1 MDIVYAEKYYK
12 QVKERFPMLSEK
24 QIDKIIKY
32 GLRSFFAHNKFG
44 GDVLL
49 KSNYYTGYVGRLF
62 INMKWFAIYYVNKMK
77 LKLRI
82 KYKRSKTVFNG
93 KYYFGFKEHEY
104 QEWFGGSKRKH
115 KILNFPYI
123 KIYKLYDECALYKPD
138 YIFEF
143 DHEDEGFYKKKTKF
157 KISRYH
163 LVSKRDKNGI
173 LQPVGKEVK
182 YKWNKRQ

>member
-24 QIDKIIKY
+24 QIDKIVKY

-62 INMKWFAIYYVNKMK
+62 TNMRFFAYYYIAKMK
-77 LKLRI
+77 IKLRI
-82 KYKRSKTVFNG
+82 KYKRAKTVFNG
-93 KYYFGFKEHEY
+93 KYYFGFREEEY
-104 QEWFGGSKRKH
+104 QLLFGKSKRKQK
-115 KILNFPYI
+115 KICLPEIWIY
-123 KIYKLYDECALYKPD
+123 KIYEECALHKPD

-143 DHEDEGFYKKKTKF
+143 DYKDGKFCEKKKNF
-157 KISRYH
+157 KLSRYN
-163 LVSKRDKNGI
+163 LVAKRDKNGI

-182 YKWNKRQ
+182 YKWNNKQ

>member
-12 QVKERFPMLSEK
+12 QIKERFPYVSEK

-62 INMKWFAIYYVNKMK
+62 KNMNLFALYYNIKMR

-82 KYKRSKTVFNG
+82 KYKRSKTIFDG
-93 KYYFGFKEHEY
+93 KYYFSLNKAQY
-104 QEWFGGSKRKH
+104 NSLFGKNKH
-115 KILNFPYI
+115 KHKTVKFEKLRIF
-123 KIYKLYDECALYKPD
+123 KLYEECILYKPD
-138 YIFEF
+138 YVFEF
-143 DHEDEGFYKKKTKF
+143 PYKDVGFLKIMKNISIKRYNLIAKK
-157 KISRYH
+157 
-163 LVSKRDKNGI
+163 DKNGI
-173 LQPVGKEVK
+173 IQPVGNEVK
-182 YKWNKRQ
+182 YK

>member
-12 QVKERFPMLSEK
+12 QVQERFPCLSEK

-49 KSNYYTGYVGRLF
+49 KSNYYGAYIGRSF
-62 INMKWFAIYYVNKMK
+62 FNMKLFSIYYVCKMK
-77 LKLRI
+77 IKMRI
-82 KYKRSKTVFNG
+82 KYKRAKTVFDG
-93 KYYFGFKEHEY
+93 KYYFGLKKDVYESL
-104 QEWFGGSKRKH
+104 FGKNKKKK
-115 KILNFPYI
+115 KILKFEKI
-123 KIYKLYDECALYKPD
+123 GIYKIYDECALYKPD

-143 DHEDEGFYKKKTKF
+143 EHKDEGFCKYKKNF

-163 LVSKRDKNGI
+163 LIAKRNKDGI
-173 LQPVGKEVK
+173 LQPVGKEIK
-182 YKWNKRQ
+182 YKWNKQQ

>member
-12 QVKERFPMLSEK
+12 QVKERFPCLSEK

-49 KSNYYTGYVGRLF
+49 KSNYYTGYIGRLF
-62 INMKWFAIYYVNKMK
+62 MNMKFFAFYYVNKMK
-77 LKLRI
+77 IKMRI
-82 KYKRSKTVFNG
+82 KYKRAKTIFNG
-93 KYYFGFKEHEY
+93 KYYFGFKESEY
-104 QEWFGGSKRKH
+104 QQWFGYKKKKLK
-115 KILNFPYI
+115 KICFPEL
-123 KIYKLYDECALYKPD
+123 KIYKMYEECALHKPD

-143 DHEDEGFYKKKTKF
+143 DHEDGKFCEKKKNF
-157 KISRYH
+157 KLSRYS
-163 LVSKRDKNGI
+163 LVAKRDKNGI

-182 YKWNKRQ
+182 YKWNSKQ

>member
-24 QIDKIIKY
+24 QIDKIVKY

-62 INMKWFAIYYVNKMK
+62 VNTKWFAFYYINKMK

-82 KYKRSKTVFNG
+82 KYKRAKTVFNG
-93 KYYFGFKEHEY
+93 KYYFGFKEDKY
-104 QEWFGGSKRKH
+104 QELFGKNRKKH
-115 KILNFPYI
+115 RILSFDSI
-123 KIYKLYDECALYKPD
+123 RIFKIYEECALYKPD

-143 DHEDEGFYKKKTKF
+143 DHEDEGFCKRKRKF
-157 KISRYH
+157 KIVRYH